1 MENKEV
7 KMSLSTFFLIIAII
21 VIIIMGYFMYRL
33 SNEKNEISIKANDL
47 YAKVE
52 TLENKID
59 NIEDAKQTE
68 NVKLENV
75 QTENTTG
82 STASEKDETS
92 NKLSQNEA
100 LKLLKEKFGYIE
112 TMWLSPAKIFDTKTI
127 DSEGRYEIIDY
138 QKTILKYGTEN
149 LFNEYEKNRPGVV
162 IYENGIYY
170 IVDGGGDRPYDGLD
184 GFENIK
190 VTENA
195 ITATLKTKQNEYNEE
210 KHEWFKG
217 NDKTSEFKL
226 VKQGE
231 QWLVDEF
238 NSSDL
243 D

>member
-47 YAKVE
+47 DAKVK

-68 NVKLENV
+68 NVKSENV

-82 STASEKDETS
+82 STASEKDEKS

-100 LKLLKEKFGYIE
+100 LKLLKEKFAAIE
-112 TMWLSPAKIFDTKTI
+112 KIWINPSSVFNKKGQDN
-127 DSEGRYEIIDY
+127 EGRLEIIDCK
-138 QKTILKYGTEN
+138 KTILKYGTEN
-149 LFNEYEKNRPGVV
+149 LFLEFEKNMPELIVN
-162 IYENGIYY
+162 EDNTYY
-170 IVDGGGDRPYDGLD
+170 LVNGGGARSYDGLD

-190 VTENA
+190 ITENT
-195 ITATLKTKQNEYNEE
+195 ITATLKTKQTGPNEND
-210 KHEWFKG
+210 EWVKQ